1 MQASRWLVDG
11 PALTARRIARGMK
24 AAELARRANISV
36 RTLGRYERTP
46 GKLADIE
53 DLRSLARVLHVAVE
67 AIGHPATP
75 PPPAVPAPL
84 AASGAPSPYAA
95 PPERARL
102 LATTQLE
109 SIVALESRLP
119 PPKPV
124 AYDGATV
131 PVLTARKLQNV
142 FSAFATYEG
151 ERFAMVGSIAKQ
163 RGASPHEAQMIGSR
177 HGVAVRFLLVREIT
191 DGVDIKVTVH
201 TANAKETR
209 SLQKAFEE
217 ERETCAVVRV
227 TLAPQDS
234 TQQDKGFDFFLS
246 PKPLPWGLVVEA
258 VV

>member
-1 MQASRWLVDG
+1 MKAARWIVDG
-11 PALTARRIARGMK
+11 SKLAARRIARGMT
-24 AAELARRANISV
+24 AAELARRAGISV
-36 RTLGRYERTP
+36 RTLGRYEKSE

-53 DLRSLARVLHVAVE
+53 HLRCAARVLHVGVE
-67 AIGHPATP
+67 AIAHPASDVP
-75 PPPAVPAPL
+75 AAVPP
-84 AASGAPSPYAA
+84 AASGPPSLYA
-95 PPERARL
+95 PPPDRARL

-109 SIVALESRLP
+109 SIVALEARLP
-119 PPKPV
+119 PPRPV
-124 AYDGATV
+124 VHDNTPV
-131 PVLTARKLQNV
+131 PVLTARRLQNV

-201 TANAKETR
+201 TVKAKETR

-227 TLAPQDS
+227 TLAPQDV